1 MNGKGE
7 LLGGVSFGGVG
18 MPVTTTSSK
27 VRGVG
32 DLNLCC
38 PSGTGANCRC
48 CSLSLGAKIG
58 WFRG

>member
-7 LLGGVSFGGVG
+7 LLGRVSFGGVG

-32 DLNLCC
+32 DLNL
-38 PSGTGANCRC
+38 SGTNANCRC
-48 CSLSLGAKIG
+48 CSLSLGANIG